1 MIFIIFLTFIE
12 YSYIGCYRNSNDH
25 DLLQGSHYTNRNM
38 MSVRVCVT
46 SCRKGNFQ
54 YAGTEV
60 GGFEFLF

>member
-12 YSYIGCYRNSNDH
+12 YSYIGCYKNLNHH
-25 DLLQGSHYTNRNM
+25 DLLQGSNYTNQHM
-38 MSVRVCVT
+38 MSARICVDV
-46 SCRKGNFQ
+46 CRKKNFQ